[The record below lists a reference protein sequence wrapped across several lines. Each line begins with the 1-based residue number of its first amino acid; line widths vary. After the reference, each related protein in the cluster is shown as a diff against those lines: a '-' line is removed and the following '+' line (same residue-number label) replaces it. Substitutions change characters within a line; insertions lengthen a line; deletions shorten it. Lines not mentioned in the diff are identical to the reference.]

1 MYENIMG
8 LLIIHTLCSVTLIIM
23 GLLITFFFRSV
34 TLLQI
39 DLLNKII
46 LYQT

>member
-1 MYENIMG
+1 MG